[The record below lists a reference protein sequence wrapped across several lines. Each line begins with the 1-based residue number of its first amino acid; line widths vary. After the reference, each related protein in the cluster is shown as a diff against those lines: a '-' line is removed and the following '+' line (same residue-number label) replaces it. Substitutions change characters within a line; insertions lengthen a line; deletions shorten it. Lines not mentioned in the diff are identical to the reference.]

1 MYERARVNLISEI
14 APALKVS
21 NEEAEAFLNA
31 ALEKGVLKPVKAT
44 KKKVEAPAKSED
56 ADDAETVED

>member
-1 MYERARVNLISEI
+1 
-14 APALKVS
+14 VS